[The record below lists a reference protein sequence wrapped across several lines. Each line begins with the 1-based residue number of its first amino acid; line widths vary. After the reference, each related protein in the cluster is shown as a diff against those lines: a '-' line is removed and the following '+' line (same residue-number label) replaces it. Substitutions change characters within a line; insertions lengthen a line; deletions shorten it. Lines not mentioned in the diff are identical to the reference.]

1 MAKKSLAYAAVLA
14 SCGAALGPCA
24 LAASWIPVAQTDQSL
39 YMLDESSI
47 ERQSGYVTA
56 WELVE
61 YALPQESD
69 GVSYRS
75 QLNLRAYRCND
86 GSWDVLTVTRFA
98 GSQSSGEAVL
108 SSRFD
113 PAAATWH
120 PARPDTVA
128 GVLLQRV
135 CSIAGARAG

>member
-1 MAKKSLAYAAVLA
+1 MTKRSLAHGAMFAFFGAIAAQ
-14 SCGAALGPCA
+14 SA
-24 LAASWIPVAQTDQSL
+24 LAGSWTPVAQTEQSL

-47 ERQSGYVTA
+47 EQRSGFVTA

-61 YALPQESD
+61 YSLPQEHD

-75 QLNLRAYRCND
+75 QLNLRAYRCAD
-86 GSWDVLTVTRFA
+86 GSWDVLRVTRFA

-113 PAAATWH
+113 PATVTWH
-120 PARPDTVA
+120 PAAPDTVA

-135 CSIAGARAG
+135 CQLARSSAG

>member
-1 MAKKSLAYAAVLA
+1 MTKKSLAHGAICVLL
-14 SCGAALGPCA
+14 GAIAGQSA
-24 LAASWIPVAQTDQSL
+24 LARSWTPVAQTDESV

-47 ERQSGYVTA
+47 ELRSGLLTA

-61 YALPQESD
+61 YAWPQEQD
-69 GVSYRS
+69 GISYRS
-75 QLNLRAYRCND
+75 QLNLRAYRCD
-86 GSWDVLTVTRFA
+86 KGSWDVLRVTRFA

-113 PAAATWH
+113 PAAVTWH
-120 PARPDTVA
+120 QAAPDTVA

-135 CSIAGARAG
+135 CALVSGQSG